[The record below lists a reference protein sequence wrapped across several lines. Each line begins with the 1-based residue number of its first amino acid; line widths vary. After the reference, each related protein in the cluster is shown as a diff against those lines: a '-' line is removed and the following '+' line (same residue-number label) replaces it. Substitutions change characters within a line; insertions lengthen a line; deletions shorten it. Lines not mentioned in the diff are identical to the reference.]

1 MKKTLQEYY
10 IYEMK
15 KQIVYNA
22 GSIQFFAPL
31 QIIQG
36 LGVGFKNIF
45 YNPLYSLVND
55 REI

>member
-1 MKKTLQEYY
+1 
-10 IYEMK
+10 MK

-36 LGVGFKNIF
+36 LGIGFTNIF
-45 YNPLYSLVND
+45 YNPLYSLVNNP
-55 REI
+55 EI